1 MDLSILKW
9 DDMWSWN
16 RAIEG
21 FDRKNISDSGLSCGP
36 FHISPPNEGSWR
48 WKPFWFDIMFPI
60 FPPFFQFFRS
70 MTLAEPKSYSL
81 RRAWDPTAPLEELKK
96 LLEED
101 WEVPLESVGLFF
113 PFPISTLV
121 GILVDQKSV
130 LVLKG
135 EEGEV
140 WRMKSFFIWKLL
152 KIFGLGERCLQ
163 KNPKGGM
170 FSYRRKRPTPTPKI
184 WKFGR
189 AFALTWKTPKELK
202 WKRQKAMML
211 MQMKLFLKP
220 KAHHLGVVGTHLPP
234 TAQQIWGGAVSSLE
248 LP

>member
-1 MDLSILKW
+1 MDLSMLKW

-16 RAIEG
+16 RAIEVSSKKSVTLG
-21 FDRKNISDSGLSCGP
+21 CLVALSISRNQCSNFLEAWHWP
-36 FHISPPNEGSWR
+36 WP
-48 WKPFWFDIMFPI
+48 
-60 FPPFFQFFRS
+60 
-70 MTLAEPKSYSL
+70 YSL

-101 WEVPLESVGLFF
+101 WEVPLESVFF
-113 PFPISTLV
+113 FSLPISTLV